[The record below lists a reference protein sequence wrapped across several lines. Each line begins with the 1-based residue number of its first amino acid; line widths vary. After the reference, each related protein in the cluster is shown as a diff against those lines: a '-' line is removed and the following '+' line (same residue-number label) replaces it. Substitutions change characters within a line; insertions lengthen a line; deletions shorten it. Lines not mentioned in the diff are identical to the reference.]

1 MRYNELL
8 SINRLREKRR
18 KCIELHKNSGIAL
31 SERNL
36 EILKTFKSAEQENS
50 LNEKLQDPILNVWLE
65 ENYSDN
71 ILDNLNPAIQ
81 YYKVILADLL
91 DYTDFGL
98 DIELYTTP
106 IFGKVLLQSEK
117 RFYDPN
123 NRALAILGFIDF
135 EDAKTFTSHLKL
147 N

>member
-1 MRYNELL
+1 
-8 SINRLREKRR
+8 
-18 KCIELHKNSGIAL
+18 
-31 SERNL
+31 
-36 EILKTFKSAEQENS
+36 
-50 LNEKLQDPILNVWLE
+50 LE

-71 ILDNLNPAIQ
+71 ILDNLDPTKQ
-81 YYKVILADLL
+81 YYKVILADLP

-98 DIELYTTP
+98 DIELYKIP
-106 IFGKVLLQSEK
+106 IFGKVLLQNEK

-147 N
+147 NFSNEYKIEIILL